1 MGSWFANIGVRKR
14 PGVGPEEIL
23 RRVSERCADLGYGPA
38 ASPGEADVSF
48 AVTTRPG
55 SQWFSL
61 YSDGMGPGEPF
72 QSGLAAALSA
82 ALGTET
88 LEIACFDSD
97 YLYLNLIDAG
107 AKLDAWAGVGSAAGM
122 GIKRR
127 TGLAAW
133 KERVE
138 DFPRFQEAI
147 RQRRVCAEDVLADVA
162 PCLGLPAE
170 QSNAC
175 YEELGD
181 GEGERL
187 HFKAPAGSE
196 SGEPPR
202 FIITPYNLTPC
213 QMDVGSGV
221 SALNRGRGSRGVSV
235 YFVGPYVEHDE
246 ITFSDVGFCQW
257 KKNRSEFK
265 PFELEKIRLPD
276 GRYAYYHN
284 DPSLWIPG
292 HVEENG
298 VFTARTAQGHFERS
312 IYVRFVPHG
321 NPRKALDITVVV
333 APNENPEGYALWN
346 VWQPYGSKAAFIAD
360 YNQTCGEWNA
370 RVLDMPLMREEDF
383 D

>member
-1 MGSWFANIGVRKR
+1 MGSWFANIGVRKKR
-14 PGVGPEEIL
+14 GVGPEEIL
-23 RRVSERCADLGYGPA
+23 RHVSERFCGRDYVPVGSHEEADL
-38 ASPGEADVSF
+38 SF
-48 AVTTRPG
+48 AVVTRLD

-61 YSDGMGPGEPF
+61 YSDGMDPGAPLCA
-72 QSGLAAALSA
+72 GLAGELSA

-97 YLYLNLIDAG
+97 YLYLNLIDAST
-107 AKLDAWAGVGSAAGM
+107 KLDAWAGIGSAAGL

-133 KERVE
+133 KNRVE
-138 DFPRFQEAI
+138 DFPRFQNGI
-147 RQRRVCAEDVLADVA
+147 RQSRVCAEDVLTDVA
-162 PCLGLPAE
+162 LCLGLPAE

-187 HFKAPAGSE
+187 HFKAPPGSDR
-196 SGEPPR
+196 GEPPR
-202 FIITPYNLTPC
+202 FIITPYDLTPC
-213 QMDVGSGV
+213 RMDEGCAVA
-221 SALNRGRGSRGVSV
+221 ALNRGRGSRGVSV
-235 YFVGPYVEHDE
+235 YFIGPYVEHDE
-246 ITFSDVGFCQW
+246 ITFSDVGFRKW
-257 KKNRSEFK
+257 KKDRSEFT

-284 DPSLWIPG
+284 DPSLRIPA

-298 VFTARTAQGHFERS
+298 VFTAKTAQGHFERS
-312 IYVRFVPHG
+312 IHVNFVPHG

-346 VWQPYGSKAAFIAD
+346 VWRLAGSKAAYIAD
-360 YNQTCGEWNA
+360 YNQSCGEWNA
-370 RVLDMPLMREEDF
+370 RMLGIPLMREEDF